1 MISSQPLAAADGV
14 LDFRSKV
21 DAFVAVARAKAAG
34 GITVAEF
41 AELALSLVRVAVA
54 AADGLDAAGSLK
66 REWVVSA
73 VAALFDATADNAI
86 PAIVWPVW
94 LIVRPAVRQLV
105 LLAAAGAVESLLPL
119 VRAAA

>member
-1 MISSQPLAAADGV
+1 VISSQPIAAADGV

-21 DAFVAVARAKAAG
+21 DAFVAVARARAAD

-41 AELALSLVRVAVA
+41 AELAVALLRVAIA
-54 AADGLDAAGSLK
+54 AADGLAAPGATK
-66 REWVVSA
+66 KDWVVGA
-73 VAALFDATADNAI
+73 VAALFDATADQFV

-94 LIVRPAVRQLV
+94 LVVRPAVRQLV

-119 VRAAA
+119 VRAAR